1 MKQIIALLSV
11 CLISL
16 HCSKEEVS
24 ENVKFLGAYTM
35 AETCGLSDD
44 TYDLVIWE
52 SGRDAQSII
61 IYNLYNW
68 GEIAS
73 ATVSGNTLTIE
84 EQILDGISF
93 SGTGTLNGDALEI
106 NFDVS
111 LGTESDSCNATGV
124 RK

>member
-16 HCSKEEVS
+16 HCSKEEVR

-84 EQILDGISF
+84 EQILDGNSF
-93 SGTGTLNGDALEI
+93 SGTGTLNVDALEI